1 MDEGRTIDAA
11 RDGDAAAFEVLV
23 APHRPELR
31 AHCYRMLASLPDAD
45 DAVQDTLLRAWRG
58 LARFEGRSSL
68 RSWLYTIATNVCLRA
83 AERRPPRTVPLDVAD
98 PAAIGEE
105 PGRPLV
111 ESVWIEPYPDELL
124 GPEAS
129 VEQRESVEL
138 AFVAAVQLLPAS
150 QRAALLLRQVLGF
163 SAAETAAT
171 LGTTVAAVNSA
182 LQRARARLDE
192 RLPERSQQASL
203 RALGDAAV
211 RDLVGRYTAAMAS
224 GDVEAVVAL
233 ITEDATWSMP
243 PCQTWYGGLAAVR
256 VFLRDYPLA
265 NRWRHLPTRTNGQ
278 PAALCYMLDEDAGA
292 FRLHAIDVL
301 TVAGSRIAAVTA
313 FLDPA
318 VFPRFGAP
326 LELPAR

>member
-1 MDEGRTIDAA
+1 MEERRTIDAA
-11 RDGDAAAFEVLV
+11 RGGDSAAFEALV
-23 APHRPELR
+23 APYRRELR

-58 LARFEGRSSL
+58 LGRFEGRSSL
-68 RSWLYTIATNVCLRA
+68 RTWLYTIATTVCRRA
-83 AERRPPRTVPLDVAD
+83 VARRPPRALPLDVAG
-98 PAAIGEE
+98 PAATGEE
-105 PGRPLV
+105 PGRPLL
-111 ESVWIEPYPDELL
+111 ESVGIEPYPDELL

-138 AFVAAVQLLPAS
+138 AFVAAVQLLPAT

-182 LQRARARLDE
+182 LQRARARIDE

-211 RDLVGRYTAAMAS
+211 RDLVGRYTQAMQS

-233 ITEDATWSMP
+233 IAEDATWSMP
-243 PCQTWYGGLAAVR
+243 PCRTWYRGAALR

-265 NRWRHLPTRTNGQ
+265 DRWRHRPTRTNGQ
-278 PAALCYMLDEDAGA
+278 PAALCYRLDEDTGV
-292 FRLHAIDVL
+292 FRLHAVDVL
-301 TVAGSRIAAVTA
+301 TLAGSRIAAVTA

-318 VFPRFGAP
+318 VFPRFDAP
-326 LELPAR
+326 LELSA